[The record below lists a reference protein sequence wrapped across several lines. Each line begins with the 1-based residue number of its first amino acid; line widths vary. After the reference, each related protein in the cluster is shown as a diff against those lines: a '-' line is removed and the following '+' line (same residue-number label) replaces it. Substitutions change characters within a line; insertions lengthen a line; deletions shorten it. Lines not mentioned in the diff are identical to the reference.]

1 MYETGKGYRDDELFG
16 EGYHDPHDV
25 MMHEIAELGNNG
37 SLYFWITQY
46 WELFTEEE
54 RETLLL
60 EAIIF
65 IRKRR

>member
-1 MYETGKGYRDDELFG
+1 
-16 EGYHDPHDV
+16 

-37 SLYFWITQY
+37 SLYFQITQY

-60 EAIIF
+60 KAIIF
-65 IRKRR
+65 IRKKEITYEF